1 MQLVDAEL
9 AALIPHLPAPDLT
22 DPERARTQIRS
33 LLASPGSSRTPSWTQ
48 RVSISHDTVAAED
61 GYRIPVRVYRPD
73 RGSRPSGAMLH
84 IHGGAFVTGDLDV
97 SETHCGRMADLADI
111 VVVDVDYR
119 LAPEHRFP
127 TGFEDC
133 YAVLEWL
140 NDNAA
145 ELGIDTARLAV
156 GGESAGGGL
165 SAAVALAAR
174 DRGGPTS
181 AYQLLL
187 YPVID
192 DSLTSHS
199 VRTMTNTPLWDGPN
213 SALMWAH
220 YLGPV
225 DQRGDVSPYASP
237 ARAIGTERGLS
248 GLPPAYILA
257 CEHDPLRDE
266 ELMYAAELALAGVPV
281 ELHLVPG
288 TFHGFDAFPT
298 QIGKRITAE
307 YIAALRRAVGGG

>member
-1 MQLVDAEL
+1 
-9 AALIPHLPAPDLT
+9 
-22 DPERARTQIRS
+22 
-33 LLASPGSSRTPSWTQ
+33 
-48 RVSISHDTVAAED
+48 VSIEQASVTASD
-61 GYRIPVRVYRPD
+61 GYEIPIRIYRPYAASGP
-73 RGSRPSGAMLH
+73 RGGVLH
-84 IHGGAFVTGDLDV
+84 IHGGAFVTGDLDI
-97 SETHCGRMADLADI
+97 SETHCGRMADVADL

-119 LAPEHRFP
+119 LAPEHPFP

-133 YAVLEWL
+133 YGALAWL
-140 NDNAA
+140 AAHAA
-145 ELGIDTARLAV
+145 ELGVDPSRIAV

-174 DRGGPTS
+174 DRGGP
-181 AYQLLL
+181 ALAFQLLL
-187 YPVID
+187 YPVLD

-199 VRTMTNTPLWDGPN
+199 VRTMTDTPLWDAPN
-213 SALMWAH
+213 SALMWDH

-225 DQRGDVSPYASP
+225 EQRGEVSPYAAP
-237 ARAIGTERGLS
+237 TRAIGTQRGLA

-288 TFHGFDAFPT
+288 SFHGFDAFPT

-307 YIAALRRAVGGG
+307 YLDALRRALAAT

>member
-1 MQLVDAEL
+1 MDSEL
-9 AALIPHLPAPDLT
+9 AALASHLPPTDLS
-22 DPERARTQIRS
+22 DPVRARQQIRS
-33 LLASPGSSRTPSWTQ
+33 LIASVRAGRRPSWTQ
-48 RVSISHDTVAAED
+48 RVSIEHATIPADD
-61 GYRIPVRVYRPD
+61 GHAIPVRVYVPNTGAGP
-73 RGSRPSGAMLH
+73 RGGMLH

-97 SETHCGRMADLADI
+97 SETHSGRMADAANI

-119 LAPEHRFP
+119 LAPEHPFP

-133 YAVLEWL
+133 YTALCWL
-140 NDNAA
+140 AA
-145 ELGIDTARLAV
+145 QAANLGVDVARLAV
-156 GGESAGGGL
+156 GGESAGGAL

-174 DRGGPTS
+174 DRGGPPL

-187 YPVID
+187 YPVLD

-199 VRTMTNTPLWDGPN
+199 VRTMTDTPMWDAPN
-213 SALMWAH
+213 SALMWRH

-225 DQRGDVSPYASP
+225 EQRGEVSPYAAP
-237 ARAIGTERGLS
+237 ARAIATARGLA

-266 ELMYAAELALAGVPV
+266 ELRYAAELALAGVPV

-288 TFHGFDAFPT
+288 TFHGFDGFPT

-307 YIAALRRAVGGG
+307 YLDSLRRALQ